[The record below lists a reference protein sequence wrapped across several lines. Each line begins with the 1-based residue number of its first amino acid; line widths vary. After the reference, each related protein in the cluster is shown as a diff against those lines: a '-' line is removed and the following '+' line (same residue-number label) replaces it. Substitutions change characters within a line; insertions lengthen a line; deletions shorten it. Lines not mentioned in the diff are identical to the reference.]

1 MTDSYIKQLVCR
13 FEDTILTE
21 CGQNKDESTK
31 VNDQHIG
38 INATELLK
46 PKINKIEKDLL
57 EIYFKSEVDHA
68 LELLEFNIVVI
79 GSPRVG
85 KSELINTLC
94 GGKKLAETSTSLTS
108 CTKEIKKYVLE
119 GDQTQASEITPSQV
133 NFYDTPGLES
143 WIDEGGQKCMFELIE
158 KTNPICII
166 YCASPGSFADL
177 LQLRPVLQ
185 NCNDRNIFCA
195 LVCTNMWSSNRR
207 QKVIEEFQNELS
219 IFGTQNDMYSDQFNS
234 KIQHKISF
242 FGNGTLCT
250 MSTLINALCGK
261 EVAKTSN
268 SLKSCTDKL
277 EKYVH
282 KGEQPA
288 NDGVSPPIQYSITF
302 WDTPGIESWSENDVR
317 QHFTNIMHE
326 SNPICM
332 IYCASPGSFLLLEQ
346 LKWLVDTCI
355 QSKIFCAL
363 VCTNKYSGGS
373 QKRAQV
379 MEDFQSLFN
388 ERYVMIK
395 DESNVKYFTD
405 VALCTAVNSI
415 VYEDQELD
423 IRKDIE
429 GINELIFGMMTSLKD
444 NKLVGWCY
452 TVAENDTFWTTMKES
467 SYRTIFWDTPGIESW
482 HELDVRRHITSLI
495 EHTHP
500 ICMIYCASPG
510 SFAKLE
516 QVKWLLLECHR
527 QNIFSAVVCTNM
539 WAGRNRRELVNE
551 LCEIIQSVHPTIEP
565 REEDGVIYFD
575 RVTLCMMVNS
585 ETYIDE
591 EFDLTK
597 SPSGIN
603 ELIFDSVTE
612 SQLKLSLA
620 SLGATSTQTTESIDQ
635 YQTRII
641 VKCVI

>member
-1 MTDSYIKQLVCR
+1 MTDSCVKQLVCH
-13 FEDTILTE
+13 FEDTTLTE
-21 CGQNKDESTK
+21 YGQNKDENTK
-31 VNDQHIG
+31 VNDQYIR

-68 LELLEFNIVVI
+68 LELLEFNIVII

-85 KSELINTLC
+85 KSELINALC
-94 GGKKLAETSTSLTS
+94 GGKNLAETSTSLTS
-108 CTKEIKKYVLE
+108 CTKEIKKYVLG
-119 GDQTQASEITPSQV
+119 GDQTQASDITPSDV

-143 WIDEGGQKCMFELIE
+143 WIDEAGQKNMFELIK

-177 LQLRPVLQ
+177 SQLRPVLQ
-185 NCNDRNIFCA
+185 NCKDRNIFCA

-219 IFGTQNDMYSDQFNS
+219 MFGTQNDMYSDQFNS

-250 MSTLINALCGK
+250 MVNSVEYFDLEMSSIKRPVRGIDELIHGIMQSLDDQKLLGWCTTVLHRRSYWEKIKIFTYMTKDFNIIVCGSPRVGKSTLINALCGK

-268 SLKSCTDKL
+268 SLKSCTNQL

-288 NDGVSPPIQYSITF
+288 NDGVSPQIQYSITF

-332 IYCASPGSFLLLEQ
+332 IYCASPGSFLQLEQ

-395 DESNVKYFTD
+395 DESNIKYFAD

-415 VYEDQELD
+415 VYEDQELG

-429 GINELIFGMMTSLKD
+429 GINELIFGVMTSLKD

-452 TVAENDTFWTTMKES
+452 TVAENDTFWTTMK
-467 SYRTIFWDTPGIESW
+467 
-482 HELDVRRHITSLI
+482 V
-495 EHTHP
+495 
-500 ICMIYCASPG
+500 
-510 SFAKLE
+510 KLE
-516 QVKWLLLECHR
+516 EFFREYRPAMEFCLKQVADIPAFKSMRTLRALRPLKALSRFEG
-527 QNIFSAVVCTNM
+527 I
-539 WAGRNRRELVNE
+539 
-551 LCEIIQSVHPTIEP
+551 
-565 REEDGVIYFD
+565 
-575 RVTLCMMVNS
+575 RV
-585 ETYIDE
+585 
-591 EFDLTK
+591 
-597 SPSGIN
+597 
-603 ELIFDSVTE
+603 
-612 SQLKLSLA
+612 
-620 SLGATSTQTTESIDQ
+620 
-635 YQTRII
+635 
-641 VKCVI
+641 